1 MNNQNIQIGKVLK
14 THGTNGNLRVFIE
27 SLFIKEALKSK
38 HFFINQLPYFVES
51 IQKSGEQEIILKLEE
66 VDSREVAQNLCGFEV
81 LMDSQ
86 QVKKWKKQITDETLI
101 HFTIYNQT
109 QKIGKVLDI
118 LEMPQ
123 QIMLV
128 TSIQKKEVLIPLN
141 EDFLVEINP
150 DEQKIVLNLPENYF
164 EIFLG

>member
-141 EDFLVEINP
+141 EDFLVEVNP